1 MKKLLL
7 LVVVLMLAGCCLR
20 NELYE
25 EYECDATYTQPDYKV
40 DLRK

>member
-7 LVVVLMLAGCCLR
+7 LIAVLMLAGCCLR

-25 EYECDATYTQPDYKV
+25 EYEDNASYTQPDHKV
-40 DLRK
+40 ELSK